1 MVFMSSAAKETVAR
15 KRLESVTTCRAH
27 TPWKPG
33 ADAGSHVNPWPL
45 SERKAKVM
53 QLVHDLADE
62 HHDVTVWDILSKS
75 RRRVLSDIRE
85 VIGFAVFELCPELS
99 GPEIAE
105 WLQIP
110 RTTLIAAQ
118 ERMAAK
124 LEADRQEAFCP
135 GPHQQTPS
143 TEPSVEAA

>member
-1 MVFMSSAAKETVAR
+1 MVFMSSTAKETVTR
-15 KRLESVTTCRAH
+15 QRLESVTTCRAH

-33 ADAGSHVNPWPL
+33 GDAVVHANPWPL
-45 SERKAKVM
+45 SERKARVM

-75 RRRVLSDIRE
+75 RRRVLIEIRE
-85 VIGFAVFELCPELS
+85 VIAFAVFELCPELS

-124 LEADRQEAFCP
+124 LEADRQEAYCP
-135 GPHQQTPS
+135 GLHQPTPS
-143 TEPSVEAA
+143 IERSVAVA